1 MTTAEIIATC
11 AKNSDLP
18 FLVIGGLAVVAYGH
32 PRDTIDLD
40 YLVRRS
46 DRQAWYRTLASQGY
60 EVTHEHENFAQFTSK
75 PGWVD
80 LDLMFVNDST
90 FETMFTASQL
100 KCLGTSDARF
110 PSLEHLIA
118 LKLHVIK
125 QGIPHRM
132 LGDMDD
138 VINLLLANHV
148 DLRQENWRQLFVKYG
163 NLDLYEKVA
172 RAIAP

>member
-1 MTTAEIIATC
+1 MVILATQLTWTTWSVVQT
-11 AKNSDLP
+11 AKPGIVLWPAMVMGS
-18 FLVIGGLAVVAYGH
+18 H
-32 PRDTIDLD
+32 T
-40 YLVRRS
+40 S
-46 DRQAWYRTLASQGY
+46 TRTLP
-60 EVTHEHENFAQFTSK
+60 N
-75 PGWVD
+75 
-80 LDLMFVNDST
+80 
-90 FETMFTASQL
+90 
-100 KCLGTSDARF
+100 
-110 PSLEHLIA
+110 SLPNKAGFIA